1 MKKHNFSAGPCI
13 LAEEVLEKASKA
25 VLNFNN
31 DNLSLIEIS
40 HRSTPFVDVMNEAKQ
55 LVKDLLAV
63 PDNYSILFLQ
73 GGASLEFLMVP
84 FNLLSI
90 NGKCAYINTG
100 TWSKKAI
107 KEAKNLGDTKIIA
120 DSSDKNFSYI
130 PENITIN
137 EDFDYV
143 HFTSNN
149 TIFGTQFKS
158 FPQTESN
165 LVCDMSSDIFSRK
178 IDVSKFG
185 LIYAGAQKNMGPAGT
200 TLVIVKNDILGK
212 TGRNI
217 PTMLDYKTHIEKD
230 SMFNTPPVFPIYV
243 SMLTLRWLKEK
254 GGVEYIEQINDDKA
268 KMLYKEIDRNTL
280 FYGIVKKEN
289 RSNMNVTFNLYDNN
303 LSDDFNKLCEKNGI
317 NGLTGH
323 RSVGGYRASLYNAL
337 PKKSV
342 EFLIKLMKKFEDKKN
357 D

>member
-13 LAEEVLEKASKA
+13 LPNEVLEEASKA
-25 VLNFNN
+25 IINFNN

-40 HRSTPFVDVMNEAKQ
+40 HRSTPFVQVMDEAKQ
-55 LVKDLLAV
+55 LVKELLAV

-84 FNLLSI
+84 FNLLSTK
-90 NGKCAYINTG
+90 GKCAYINTG

-107 KEAKNLGDTKIIA
+107 TEAKNLGETKVIA
-120 DSSDKNFSYI
+120 DSSDKNYSYI
-130 PENITIN
+130 PENIAIT

-143 HFTSNN
+143 HLTSNN

-158 FPQTESN
+158 FPKTDSV

-178 IDVSKFG
+178 IDISKFG

-212 TGRNI
+212 TGRDI
-217 PTMLDYKTHIEKD
+217 PTMLDYKTHIDKD

-243 SMLTLRWLKEK
+243 SMLTLRWLKDK
-254 GGVEYIEQINDDKA
+254 GGVEYIEKINDDKS
-268 KMLYKEIDRNTL
+268 KILYEEIDRNTL

-289 RSNMNVTFNLYDNN
+289 RSNMNVTFNLHNNN
-303 LSDDFNKLCEKNGI
+303 LSKEFDILCNENGI
-317 NGLTGH
+317 NGLKGH

-337 PKKSV
+337 PTKSV
-342 EFLIKLMKKFEDKKN
+342 EFLIELMKKFEEKN
-357 D
+357 ND

>member
-13 LAEEVLEKASKA
+13 LPNEVLEEASEA
-25 VLNFNN
+25 IINFNN

-40 HRSTPFVDVMNEAKQ
+40 HRSTPFVQVMDEAKQ
-55 LVKDLLAV
+55 LVKELLCV

-84 FNLLSI
+84 FNLLSTD
-90 NGKCAYINTG
+90 GKCAYINTG

-107 KEAKNLGDTKIIA
+107 TEAKNLGETKVIA
-120 DSSDKNFSYI
+120 DSSDKNYSYI
-130 PENITIN
+130 PENITIT

-143 HFTSNN
+143 HLTSNN

-158 FPQTESN
+158 FPKTDSV

-178 IDVSKFG
+178 IDISKFG

-212 TGRNI
+212 TGRDI
-217 PTMLDYKTHIEKD
+217 PTMLDYKTHIDKD

-243 SMLTLRWLKEK
+243 SMLTLRWLKDK
-254 GGVEYIEQINDDKA
+254 GGIEYIEKNNEDKS
-268 KMLYKEIDRNTL
+268 KILYEEIDRNTL

-289 RSNMNVTFNLYDNN
+289 RSNMNVTFNLHDIN
-303 LSDDFNKLCEKNGI
+303 LSKEFDILCNQNGI
-317 NGLTGH
+317 NGLKGH

-337 PKKSV
+337 PIKSV
-342 EFLIKLMKKFEDKKN
+342 KFLIELMKKFEKKN
-357 D
+357 ND

>member
-13 LAEEVLEKASKA
+13 LPNEVLEEASKA
-25 VLNFNN
+25 IINFND

-40 HRSTPFVDVMNEAKQ
+40 HRSTPFVQVMDEAKQ
-55 LVKDLLAV
+55 LVKELLVV

-84 FNLLSI
+84 FNLLSTG
-90 NGKCAYINTG
+90 GKCAYINTG

-107 KEAKNLGDTKIIA
+107 TEAKNLGKTKVIA
-120 DSSDKNFSYI
+120 DSSDKNYSYI
-130 PENITIN
+130 PENIVIT

-143 HFTSNN
+143 HLTSNN

-158 FPQTESN
+158 FPKTDSV

-178 IDVSKFG
+178 IDISKFG

-212 TGRNI
+212 TGRDI
-217 PTMLDYKTHIEKD
+217 PTMLDYKTHIDKD

-243 SMLTLRWLKEK
+243 SMLTLRWLKDK
-254 GGVEYIEQINDDKA
+254 GGIEYIEKINNDKS
-268 KMLYKEIDRNTL
+268 KILYEEIDRNTL

-289 RSNMNVTFNLYDNN
+289 RSNMNVTFNLHDIN
-303 LSDDFNKLCEKNGI
+303 LSKKFDILCNENGI
-317 NGLTGH
+317 NGLKGH

-337 PKKSV
+337 PIKSV
-342 EFLIKLMKKFEDKKN
+342 EFLIELMKEFEEKN
-357 D
+357 ND

>member
-13 LAEEVLEKASKA
+13 LPNEVLEEASKA
-25 VLNFNN
+25 IINFNN

-40 HRSTPFVDVMNEAKQ
+40 HRSTPFVQVIDEAKQ
-55 LVKDLLAV
+55 LVKELLAV

-84 FNLLSI
+84 FNLLSTD
-90 NGKCAYINTG
+90 GKCAYINTG

-107 KEAKNLGDTKIIA
+107 TEAKNLGETKVIA
-120 DSSDKNFSYI
+120 DSSDKNYSYI
-130 PENITIN
+130 PENIAIT

-143 HFTSNN
+143 HLTSNN

-158 FPQTESN
+158 FPETDST

-212 TGRNI
+212 TGRDI
-217 PTMLDYKTHIEKD
+217 PTMLDYKTHIDKD

-243 SMLTLRWLKEK
+243 SMLTLRWLKDK
-254 GGVEYIEQINDDKA
+254 GGVEYIEKINEDKS
-268 KMLYKEIDRNTL
+268 KILYEEIDRNTL
-280 FYGIVKKEN
+280 FYGIVKKKN
-289 RSNMNVTFNLYDNN
+289 RSNMNVTFNLHDNN
-303 LSDDFNKLCEKNGI
+303 LSKEFDMLCNENGI
-317 NGLTGH
+317 NGLKGH

-337 PKKSV
+337 PIKSV
-342 EFLIKLMKKFEDKKN
+342 EFLIELMKKFEEKN
-357 D
+357 ND

>member
-13 LAEEVLEKASKA
+13 LPNEVLEEASKA
-25 VLNFNN
+25 IINFND

-40 HRSTPFVDVMNEAKQ
+40 HRSTPFVQVMDEAKQ
-55 LVKDLLAV
+55 LVKELLVV

-84 FNLLSI
+84 FNLLSTG
-90 NGKCAYINTG
+90 GKCAYINTG

-107 KEAKNLGDTKIIA
+107 TEAKNLGKTKVIA
-120 DSSDKNFSYI
+120 DSSDKNYSYI
-130 PENITIN
+130 PENIVIT

-143 HFTSNN
+143 HLTSNN

-158 FPQTESN
+158 FPKTDSV

-178 IDVSKFG
+178 IDISKFG

-212 TGRNI
+212 TGRDI
-217 PTMLDYKTHIEKD
+217 PTMLDYKTHIDKD

-243 SMLTLRWLKEK
+243 SMLTLRWLKDK
-254 GGVEYIEQINDDKA
+254 GGIEYIEKINNDKS
-268 KMLYKEIDRNTL
+268 KILYEEIDRNTL

-289 RSNMNVTFNLYDNN
+289 RSNMNVTFNLHDIN
-303 LSDDFNKLCEKNGI
+303 LSKEFDILCNENGI
-317 NGLTGH
+317 NGLKGH

-337 PKKSV
+337 PIKSV
-342 EFLIKLMKKFEDKKN
+342 EFLIELMKEFEEKN
-357 D
+357 ND

>member
-13 LAEEVLEKASKA
+13 LPEEVLEKASKA

-84 FNLLSI
+84 FNLLSK

-158 FPQTESN
+158 FPETESN

-268 KMLYKEIDRNTL
+268 KMLYKEIDRNSL

>member
-13 LAEEVLEKASKA
+13 LPNEVLKQASEA
-25 VLNFNN
+25 IINFND

-40 HRSTPFVDVMNEAKQ
+40 HRSTPFVQVMDEAKQ
-55 LVKDLLAV
+55 LAKELLSV

-84 FNLLSI
+84 FNLLSK

-107 KEAKNLGDTKIIA
+107 TEAEKLGKTKVIA
-120 DSSDKNFSYI
+120 DSSDKNYSYI
-130 PENITIN
+130 PENIAIT
-137 EDFDYV
+137 EDYDYV
-143 HFTSNN
+143 HLTSNN

-158 FPQTESN
+158 FPETDSV

-178 IDVSKFG
+178 IDISKFG

-200 TLVIVKNDILGK
+200 TLVIVKNEILGK
-212 TGRNI
+212 TGRDI
-217 PTMLDYKTHIEKD
+217 PTMLDYKTHIDKD

-243 SMLTLRWLKEK
+243 SMLTLRWLKDK
-254 GGVEYIEQINDDKA
+254 GGVEYIEKINEDKS
-268 KMLYKEIDRNTL
+268 KILYEEIDRNTL

-289 RSNMNVTFNLYDNN
+289 RSNMNVTFNLHDIN
-303 LSDDFNKLCEKNGI
+303 LSKEFDILCNKNGI
-317 NGLTGH
+317 NGLKGH

-337 PKKSV
+337 PLKSV
-342 EFLIKLMKKFEDKKN
+342 EFLIELMKKFEEKN
-357 D
+357 ND